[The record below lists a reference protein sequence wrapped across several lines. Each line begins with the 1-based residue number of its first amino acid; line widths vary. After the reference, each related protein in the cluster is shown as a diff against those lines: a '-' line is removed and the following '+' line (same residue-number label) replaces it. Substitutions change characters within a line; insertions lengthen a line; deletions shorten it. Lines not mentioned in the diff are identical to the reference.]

1 MSGKFTT
8 ARISIG
14 GERFEILVKPE
25 PALDYKLRKQ
35 VPISKILAIEEVYT
49 DASKGTKASSEK
61 LSKYFG
67 TTDVIEIS
75 KRILEEGELQ
85 VTTEQRRRLIEE
97 KRRQIIAF
105 ISKNCMDPRTSAPH
119 PPLRIEQAMEQA
131 KVSIHPF
138 RDAEE
143 QAKEIIEKLRAILPI
158 RMEMLKVAI
167 RLPPGDAPKAYG
179 ALKGYGNIVKD
190 EWRADGS
197 WAGVIEVPAG
207 LYGPMMEKLGSLTQ
221 GGVQAK
227 IIK

>member
-25 PALDYKLRKQ
+25 PALDYKMKKQ
-35 VPISKILAIEEVYT
+35 VPVSRVLAIEEIYT

-67 TTDVIEIS
+67 TMDVLEIS
-75 KRILEEGELQ
+75 RRILEEGELQ
-85 VTTEQRRRLIEE
+85 ITTEQRRRLVEE

-119 PPLRIEQAMEQA
+119 PPLRIEQALDQIKA
-131 KVSIHPF
+131 AIHPF
-138 RDAEE
+138 KDAEE
-143 QAKEIIEKLRAILPI
+143 QAKEIIEKLRTIMPI
-158 RMEMLKVAI
+158 RMETLRVAI
-167 RLPPGDAPKAYG
+167 KLPPADAPKAYG
-179 ALKGYGNIVKD
+179 AVKGYGNIVRE
-190 EWRADGS
+190 EWQADGS
-197 WAGVIEVPAG
+197 WVGLVEVPAG
-207 LYGPMMEKLGSLTQ
+207 LYGPMLERLGSLTQ

-227 IIK
+227 VIK